1 MNQKGLLTAWND
13 AKGFGF
19 ITPEGG
25 GERVFAHISS
35 YAGRGRPV
43 ADRKVAYS
51 LTKDGQGRLRA
62 GQFQY
67 AGAAKVGASIAPG
80 VWAAAAV
87 VLALFATL
95 AGLFHRGYLPV
106 SILAAYGGVS
116 LVLFVMYGI
125 DKRAAQRGGQRTAEK
140 TLHLFELCC
149 GWPGALLAQQVFRH
163 KTRKGSYQFV
173 FWLAVL
179 ANLGALGWLL
189 LAPEAMSWRQQL
201 GFDLSKSLRPLVWS
215 PK

>member
-43 ADRKVAYS
+43 ADRKVTYS
-51 LTKDGQGRLRA
+51 LTKDDQGRPRA
-62 GQFQY
+62 GRFRY
-67 AGAAKVGASIAPG
+67 AGAAKVGASMAPG
-80 VWAAAAV
+80 VWAAAAA
-87 VLALFATL
+87 VLVFFSSL
-95 AGLFHRGYLPV
+95 AGLFHQGYVPV

-116 LVLFVMYGI
+116 LVLFAMYWI
-125 DKRAAQRGGQRTAEK
+125 DKRAAQRGAQRTAEK

-201 GFDLSKSLRPLVWS
+201 GFDLSRSLWPLDFY
-215 PK
+215 

>member
-35 YAGRGRPV
+35 YAGSGRPSSN
-43 ADRKVAYS
+43 RKVTYS

-87 VLALFATL
+87 VMASFATL
-95 AGLFHRGYLPV
+95 AV
-106 SILAAYGGVS
+106 
-116 LVLFVMYGI
+116 
-125 DKRAAQRGGQRTAEK
+125 
-140 TLHLFELCC
+140 
-149 GWPGALLAQQVFRH
+149 
-163 KTRKGSYQFV
+163 
-173 FWLAVL
+173 
-179 ANLGALGWLL
+179 
-189 LAPEAMSWRQQL
+189 
-201 GFDLSKSLRPLVWS
+201 
-215 PK
+215 

>member
-13 AKGFGF
+13 TKGFGF

-43 ADRKVAYS
+43 SNRKVTYTI
-51 LTKDGQGRLRA
+51 TKDAQGRPRA
-62 GQFQY
+62 GRFQY
-67 AGAAKVGASIAPG
+67 AGAAKVGASMAPG
-80 VWAAAAV
+80 FWVAAAL
-87 VLALFATL
+87 VLLFFTTL
-95 AGLFHRGYLPV
+95 AGLFYQRYLPV

-116 LVLFVMYGI
+116 LVLFVMYWI
-125 DKRAAQRGGQRTAEK
+125 DKQAAQRGGQRIAEK

-149 GWPGALLAQQVFRH
+149 GWPGALVAQQAFRH

-179 ANLGALGWLL
+179 SNLGALGWLL
-189 LAPEAMSWRQQL
+189 VAPEAMSLRQQL
-201 GFDLSKSLRPLVWS
+201 GFDLSKSLQPVIWQ
-215 PK
+215 